1 MEKDDDCIQ
10 STGTLYGSLVD
21 SAKNYDVIP
30 AQAGIQSKNTII
42 EVIAWIPAFAGMT
55 ELDTFDNLLLQ
66 KVFNQFFYI
75 SLRLVLFYPIFF
87 H

>member
-42 EVIAWIPAFAGMT
+42 EVIAWIPPPPCRRFAGMT
-55 ELDTFDNLLLQ
+55 ELGH
-66 KVFNQFFYI
+66 V
-75 SLRLVLFYPIFF
+75 
-87 H
+87 

>member
-30 AQAGIQSKNTII
+30 AQAGIQSKNTINEI
-42 EVIAWIPAFAGMT
+42 IAWIPAFAGMT
-55 ELDTFDNLLLQ
+55 ELLI
-66 KVFNQFFYI
+66 KYYSFFLGILPCMI
-75 SLRLVLFYPIFF
+75 SFL
-87 H
+87 